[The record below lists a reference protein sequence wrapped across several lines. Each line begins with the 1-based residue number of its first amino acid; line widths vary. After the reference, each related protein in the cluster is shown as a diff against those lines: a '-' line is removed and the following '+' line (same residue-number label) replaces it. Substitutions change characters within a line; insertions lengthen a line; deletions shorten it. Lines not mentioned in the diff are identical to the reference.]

1 MDRLYSKYAD
11 PISLLDGIISMGR
24 FNDFIDEFLDAEN
37 EKTLWEFFLHKV
49 YDKSFDEF
57 KKSCIHVE
65 PPSDEQLE
73 TTVLKSKN
81 MLNQFTPNERG

>member
-24 FNDFIDEFLDAEN
+24 FSDFVDEFLDAEN

-49 YDKSFDEF
+49 YDKSFDDF
-57 KKSCIHVE
+57 KKSYIHSE
-65 PPSDEQLE
+65 MPSDEQLE
-73 TTVLKSKN
+73 TTVLKSKI